1 MPSGKQILLA
11 STSLVLAAVTMQVIF
26 SSSTYLQPMVHSC
39 VSQPLNDKTT
49 GHGWAHL
56 LQPVSSYHIP
66 IIDHFLC
73 FITPFFDAVV
83 QSGNVG
89 TASYAFVCAP
99 LLAAFLFF
107 GIESSRQGAP
117 FLVRWGVLVFAL
129 GQLISISVAVPL
141 LLLPAWFLGKNRL
154 RGFTAKNRPGY
165 LSGSDAVM
173 ANAIAIWWLSV
184 VIPLLAAAAHLW
196 YLWINLFQFAPL
208 AGFIPS
214 IFVFFYG
221 YDNDVLEAKVAS
233 DTALK
238 LYKLYAFI
246 LAVVHVGYSYLLI
259 NEPGFSP
266 RFLVDIDPTSPL
278 STCVFL
284 FIDGLSLSLSLG
296 LLVLAE
302 DGFLNF
308 CYFAAMS
315 IFIGPGAAF
324 LVTCSKREQAC
335 MNGLIKLA
343 KLDKSK
349 DAKSH

>member
-184 VIPLLAAAAHLW
+184 VIPLLVFGVSM
-196 YLWINLFQFAPL
+196 Y
-208 AGFIPS
+208 S

-335 MNGLIKLA
+335 MNGLVKLA